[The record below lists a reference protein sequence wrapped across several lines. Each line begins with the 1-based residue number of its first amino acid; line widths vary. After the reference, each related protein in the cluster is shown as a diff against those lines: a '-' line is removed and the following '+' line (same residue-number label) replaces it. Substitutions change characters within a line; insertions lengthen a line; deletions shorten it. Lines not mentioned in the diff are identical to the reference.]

1 MARGLT
7 ALISDPS
14 SWEVLPTGWGVCA
27 QTWPA
32 VGLLRGHGGDVTPP
46 PRLRLQS
53 SGAESSTITSLQS
66 LGAESSA
73 ITSPYRLFLVVQSK
87 PLVGKR
93 ENIL

>member
-32 VGLLRGHGGDVTPP
+32 VGLLRGHGGDVGSQICEHPP
-46 PRLRLQS
+46 PTPQLQVRP
-53 SGAESSTITSLQS
+53 
-66 LGAESSA
+66 
-73 ITSPYRLFLVVQSK
+73 PYGCLN
-87 PLVGKR
+87 PLMDP
-93 ENIL
+93 